1 VHNTGLGSV
10 SGGGRYDNLT
20 ASFGDKDNLS
30 GVGFS
35 FGVDRLYDSLEALN
49 LFPREAQLSSK
60 VLICY
65 FDEANQFYGL
75 KVLTQLRAA
84 EIAAEIYPEQAK
96 IKKQLDYANKKMI
109 GYTIVI
115 GSEEMESGLLAFKD
129 MASGEQK
136 KMRVEEIIEVL
147 R

>member
-1 VHNTGLGSV
+1 MHNTGLGSV

-35 FGVDRLYDSLEALN
+35 FGVDRLYDSLETLN
-49 LFPREAQLSSK
+49 LFPKEAQQSSK

-65 FDEANQFYGL
+65 FDEASQLYGL
-75 KVLTQLRAA
+75 KVLAQLRSAGISS
-84 EIAAEIYPEQAK
+84 EVYPDHAK
-96 IKKQLDYANKKMI
+96 IKKQLDYANRKMI

-129 MASGEQK
+129 MTSGEQK
-136 KMRVEEIIEVL
+136 KLRVEDIIEVL